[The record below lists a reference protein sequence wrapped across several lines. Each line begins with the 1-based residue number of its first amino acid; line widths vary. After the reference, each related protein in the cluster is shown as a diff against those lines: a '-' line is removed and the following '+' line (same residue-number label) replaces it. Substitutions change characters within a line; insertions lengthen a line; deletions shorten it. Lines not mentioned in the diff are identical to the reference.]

1 MKKKYKE
8 RKLVAEMWYL
18 LNDLICEDMD
28 NTLLRKRSPEG
39 MAQDDSQ

>member
-1 MKKKYKE
+1 
-8 RKLVAEMWYL
+8 MWYL

-28 NTLLRKRSPEG
+28 MGNTLLRKRSPEG